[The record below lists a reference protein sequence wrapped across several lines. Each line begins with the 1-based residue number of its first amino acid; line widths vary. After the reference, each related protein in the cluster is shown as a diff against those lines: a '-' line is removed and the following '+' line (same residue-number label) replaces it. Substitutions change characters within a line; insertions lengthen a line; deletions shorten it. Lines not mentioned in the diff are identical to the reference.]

1 MNQCCCNWHYFWWGK
16 DLELRSLHVSPGDGH
31 VWQSVSHDQNQ
42 FPDIQ
47 NQVLLLQSSAFWQ
60 HSLGI
65 LKTQNWGI
73 CDHQR
78 SFRSSHLAKH
88 RRQEHLENLHWTLS
102 LLLDFSLSKHYY
114 RNSRK
119 KTCSI
124 PSQIHVGSFQGH
136 TYTRMLAAKNPRT
149 PRNGSWNQYHI

>member
-1 MNQCCCNWHYFWWGK
+1 MNQCCCNWHYFRWGQ
-16 DLELRSLHVSPGDGH
+16 DLKFRSLHVSPEDGH
-31 VWQSVSHDQNQ
+31 VWLSVSHDQNP

-47 NQVLLLQSSAFWQ
+47 NQISLLQSSALWH
-60 HSLGI
+60 HSLRI

-102 LLLDFSLSKHYY
+102 LLLDLSKYYY
-114 RNSRK
+114 RNSS

-124 PSQIHVGSFQGH
+124 PSQVQGSFQGH